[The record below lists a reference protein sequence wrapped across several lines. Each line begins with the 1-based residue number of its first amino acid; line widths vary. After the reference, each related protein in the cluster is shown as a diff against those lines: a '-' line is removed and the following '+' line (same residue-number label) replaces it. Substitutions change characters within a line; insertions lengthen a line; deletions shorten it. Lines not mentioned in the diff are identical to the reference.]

1 MKPKASFGN
10 PGFSVDWGR
19 NHPTQ
24 GADSR
29 RGELPLLIQKGIWL
43 RRGWIQ
49 PNPIPTNPRV
59 YPASPP
65 HTGNETTRSRR
76 ALGHLSLAAL
86 TACPTAAD
94 KCASSCSSPSISSS
108 ASSPSRSPA
117 LLLIPFFLVRVRQAA
132 ALTAATPAP
141 ALIRT
146 AAAPPGQRVHQ
157 GSSSPCCLEALPA
170 DYIKNGFN
178 SGGSS

>member
-1 MKPKASFGN
+1 MSPNCK
-10 PGFSVDWGR
+10 GFISILYRCGGWGANIHGR
-19 NHPTQ
+19 
-24 GADSR
+24 ADSR

-65 HTGNETTRSRR
+65 HTGNEATRSRR

-94 KCASSCSSPSISSS
+94 KCASSS

-170 DYIKNGFN
+170 YYIKNGFN

>member
-1 MKPKASFGN
+1 MVLNLLVWEWFFLIGGSI
-10 PGFSVDWGR
+10 GR
-19 NHPTQ
+19 SST
-24 GADSR
+24 R
-29 RGELPLLIQKGIWL
+29 LWL

-76 ALGHLSLAAL
+76 ALLRQRRRRRRRRRGGHLSLAAL
-86 TACPTAAD
+86 TACPTAAG

-146 AAAPPGQRVHQ
+146 AAAPPGAYPPTPPSPL
-157 GSSSPCCLEALPA
+157 GSFSCH
-170 DYIKNGFN
+170 GFYF
-178 SGGSS
+178 

>member
-1 MKPKASFGN
+1 MSPNCK
-10 PGFSVDWGR
+10 GFISILYRCGGWGANIHGR
-19 NHPTQ
+19 
-24 GADSR
+24 ADSR

-65 HTGNETTRSRR
+65 HTGNEATRSRR

-94 KCASSCSSPSISSS
+94 K
-108 ASSPSRSPA
+108 
-117 LLLIPFFLVRVRQAA
+117 VRQAA

-170 DYIKNGFN
+170 YYIKNGFN